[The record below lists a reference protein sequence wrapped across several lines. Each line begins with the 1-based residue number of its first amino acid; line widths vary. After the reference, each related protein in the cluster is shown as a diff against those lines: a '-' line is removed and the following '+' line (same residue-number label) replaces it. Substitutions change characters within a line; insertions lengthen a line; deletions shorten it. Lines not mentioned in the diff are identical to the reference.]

1 MTSEYD
7 DDAGLAKRKVSGA
20 ERDILNLFDFF
31 MGLDM
36 YTKEDRD
43 FIIDNNKITNIVAK
57 SIQEEMAK
65 QDSET

>member
-1 MTSEYD
+1 M
-7 DDAGLAKRKVSGA
+7 
-20 ERDILNLFDFF
+20 NLFDFF